1 MNGPI
6 GFHGPTDEQQA
17 NHRAKDQLF
26 LSGQTMHAPEHSVEE
41 SGKQ

>member
-6 GFHGPTDEQQA
+6 GFHGPTGEQQA
-17 NHRAKDQLF
+17 NYRAKDQLF
-26 LSGQTMHAPEHSVEE
+26 LSGQTMHAMDYSGKG